1 MNRMLIK
8 RYSLWFLVPGVLL
21 YLIFFIIPSIQS
33 AFYSFTYWDIFT
45 VRFAGLNNYIDI
57 LTDKN
62 LSITIKNT
70 LTFTVVTTVFKVG
83 LGMVLALFL
92 NQKLRT
98 EKFLRTVYFSPCILN
113 NIAVGIMFTAL
124 LHPSTGLVN
133 NILRGLNLDF
143 LAQNW
148 LTDKNLA
155 IYSVSAIE
163 VWKWTGFT
171 MVILLAGLQMIPTEL
186 YEVASVDGASSF
198 QKFKSVT
205 LPLMMP
211 ALTNAIIVNLMGG
224 LKVFDII
231 YSTTQGGPGNATE
244 VINSFVFKSFGQG
257 RYGEACAG
265 SVLLSIMVGIIV
277 LFSYKI
283 LTRKEVEL

>member
-21 YLIFFIIPSIQS
+21 YLIFFIVPSIQS

-98 EKFLRTVYFSPCILN
+98 ENFLRTVYFSPCILN

-124 LHPSTGLVN
+124 LHPTTGLVN

-143 LAQNW
+143 LVQNW

-163 VWKWTGFT
+163 IWKWTGFT

-265 SVLLSIMVGIIV
+265 SVLLSIMVGLV
-277 LFSYKI
+277 VVFSYKI

>member
-21 YLIFFIIPSIQS
+21 YLIFFIVPSIQS

-98 EKFLRTVYFSPCILN
+98 ENFLRTVYFSPCILN

-143 LAQNW
+143 LVQNW

-163 VWKWTGFT
+163 IWKWTGFT

-265 SVLLSIMVGIIV
+265 SVLLSIMVGLV
-277 LFSYKI
+277 VVFSYKI